1 MTISMLM
8 RRTAAIAAAAIAI
21 SGVAAG
27 QALASTPRASAP
39 GHSVEKRAMYVA
51 GAAAGADK
59 ASPAASGGGCSSSG
73 QFASACISI
82 SGDEVLPDAY
92 INSLPGGVHRRL
104 SQPLRHNHA
113 DLGRGHLDWLRDRP
127 FWPLFRRGRLG
138 ARMRIRSL
146 VVAPVDAAS
155 VWPVCRRS
163 WNRKPG
169 RPTRRRARTNAW
181 RTASPR
187 IGAPSRPTNTR
198 SGPASRAALQA
209 VARDRLRR
217 P

>member
-27 QALASTPRASAP
+27 QALASTPRASAR

-51 GAAAGADK
+51 GAAAGAGK

-92 INSLPGGVHRRL
+92 INSLPGGCTGAYL
-104 SQPLRHNHA
+104 SLFDITTQTWVEDIWIGCATGHFGPYSVGATSGHA
-113 DLGRGHLDWLRDRP
+113 YEAVLSYSSND
-127 FWPLFRRGRLG
+127 FF
-138 ARMRIRSL
+138 
-146 VVAPVDAAS
+146 VDID
-155 VWPVCRRS
+155 
-163 WNRKPG
+163 
-169 RPTRRRARTNAW
+169 
-181 RTASPR
+181 SP
-187 IGAPSRPTNTR
+187 IAYDS
-198 SGPASRAALQA
+198 
-209 VARDRLRR
+209 
-217 P
+217 